1 MPNLRFPLFAVV
13 VLACM
18 GTISCSDTKEAAEQT
33 DTLVKAETTGVM
45 LDIDQRKRLGIQVC
59 PVTNQKVTKSTRRIG
74 WLAAPPATE
83 TVIRAPVTGFIAIA
97 PKASWP
103 QIGQSLDA
111 NADLAQL
118 NVFLSPQELS
128 QLVLAKEDNDIQMQ
142 QALVTMELS
151 EAQLKL
157 ATTARDAVPGIR
169 IDQLKESYERSK
181 AAYKEAKDKLP
192 FLVQEPYD
200 NGVILKPT
208 MVTSSSRGRV
218 LQVQVSPGQ
227 FVQAGDP
234 LWTIGD
240 WSTLWIR
247 VPLFVEDLGK
257 IQSGLPAIFYLP
269 GTTKSVQANPLSI
282 PSPVQPQTRMVD
294 LHFVVSN
301 PEWKLRVGQSIVVE
315 IPESEVYEALIVP
328 KTAILFDGFG
338 QSYCYA
344 AESGSDNFQRRRIEV
359 NSLDGTNAAVIRGLD
374 SDDIVVS
381 IGAEQLASEET
392 KSDLKVED
400 DD

>member
-18 GTISCSDTKEAAEQT
+18 GTISCSDTKDVGEQAAAPLQSAT
-33 DTLVKAETTGVM
+33 RGVA
-45 LDIDQRKRLGIQVC
+45 LDSDRRERLGIQVS
-59 PVTNQKVTKSTRRIG
+59 PVTRQEIVKSTRRVG
-74 WLAAPPATE
+74 WLVAPPASE
-83 TVIRAPVTGFIAIA
+83 TVVRAPVAGFIATA
-97 PKASWP
+97 PKVSWP

-111 NADLAQL
+111 SAALAQV

-151 EAQLKL
+151 EAQLRL

-208 MVTSSSRGRV
+208 MVSSSTSGRI
-218 LQVQVSPGQ
+218 LQVHVSQGQ

-247 VPLFVEDLGK
+247 VPLFIEDIDK
-257 IQSGLPAIFYLP
+257 VQPSLPASIHLP
-269 GTTKSVQANPLSI
+269 GTTKPIQANPLSI

-294 LHFVVSN
+294 VQFALSN
-301 PEWKLRVGQSIVVE
+301 PDWTLRVGQSVIVE
-315 IPESEVYEALIVP
+315 LSNSEEYEALVIP
-328 KTAILFDGFG
+328 RTAILFDGFG

-344 AESGSDNFQRRRIEV
+344 AESGSDNFQRRRIEI
-359 NSLDGTNAAVIRGLD
+359 NTLDAARVAVLRGLD
-374 SDDIVVS
+374 GDDIVVS
-381 IGAEQLASEET
+381 IGAEQLASEES